1 MFDDDAECLKPL
13 AGQSERRRSSNNRR
27 IHLSPIS
34 VALSGMTSA
43 GSDTPGIASTR
54 PGTPSECQTCG
65 GHPSTTPRL
74 SRDCTRA
81 AYFPPYCDGSEC
93 WRIIEGD
100 LNKLSTFHAKNRR
113 RILRIS
119 WPETISNQHL
129 ARCNRDSM
137 CTIIMQKVM
146 EMDRTCD
153 EKRARKHPPHS
164 PSLDTRREAET
175 MATQEHLASNC
186 GKETQDPPSHLG
198 TIQKLAQNRQEWGT
212 LVAALHASRHNGHE
226 WNVRTV
232 GAIWNSPL
240 FFALCSAISFETL
253 IDSDEMWKWYDGPDL
268 WKSLSVNP

>member
-1 MFDDDAECLKPL
+1 MRSDDAECPKSL

-27 IHLSPIS
+27 IHLSPTS
-34 VALSGMTSA
+34 VALSGMMSA

-119 WPETISNQHL
+119 WPETISKQHL
-129 ARCNRDSM
+129 ARCNQDSM
-137 CTIIMQKVM
+137 CTIMMQRSWSWIGHVM
-146 EMDRTCD
+146 
-153 EKRARKHPPHS
+153 
-164 PSLDTRREAET
+164 RREPGNISRTALHWTPEGLT
-175 MATQEHLASNC
+175 GHQRGSPAVTRATKEHLASL
-186 GKETQDPPSHLG
+186 P
-198 TIQKLAQNRQEWGT
+198 
-212 LVAALHASRHNGHE
+212 
-226 WNVRTV
+226 
-232 GAIWNSPL
+232 
-240 FFALCSAISFETL
+240 
-253 IDSDEMWKWYDGPDL
+253 
-268 WKSLSVNP
+268 